1 MWSRPVSERFR
12 RAFALTLG
20 TETKIED
27 LRVSFRVVRT
37 LRKEP
42 NTADISIWNLSEKTR
57 SALQNRGMT
66 ILLEAGYQDDLKSLY
81 LGDLSKVSHR
91 HEGPDWI
98 STIQSGD
105 GLNLDATRIL
115 KSFGKGT
122 AVKDALKGILTEL
135 GAAGEQALAAVR
147 RGDLEGAEEQLING
161 IALAGPSPEMIQK
174 LAAGAGLEFSIQDG
188 QVQLLDKGK
197 ATTDE
202 AVVLA
207 TTTGL
212 IGSPQPGEKGIVRAR
227 SLLNG
232 AIRPAGRVVIDSS
245 LIDGIF
251 RVEKVEHSGD
261 NFGGDWYT
269 DIEAKP
275 LDTASGIAIDEAL
288 PLAAVEGFA

>member
-1 MWSRPVSERFR
+1 MSEQFR
-12 RAFALTLG
+12 RAVALTIG
-20 TETKIED
+20 PDTRIED

-37 LRKEP
+37 TRKEP
-42 NTADISIWNLSEKTR
+42 NTADISIWNLSEETR
-57 SALQNRGMT
+57 SSLQDRALT

-81 LGDLSKVSHR
+81 LGDLSKTSHR

-105 GLNLDATRIL
+105 GLTLSASRYL
-115 KSFGKGT
+115 RSFSQGT
-122 AVKDALKGILTEL
+122 AVKEALKGILTEL
-135 GAAGEQALAAVR
+135 GAAGESALAAIR
-147 RGDLEGAEEQLING
+147 RGDLAGAEEKLLNG
-161 IALAGPSPEMIQK
+161 IALAGPTPEAIQK

-188 QVQLLDKGK
+188 QIQLLDQGK
-197 ATTDE
+197 ATADE
-202 AVVLA
+202 AVFLSS
-207 TTTGL
+207 TTGL

-232 AIRPAGRVVIDSS
+232 SIRPAGRIVIDSRF
-245 LIDGIF
+245 IDGVF

-275 LDTASGIAIDEAL
+275 LDTASGIVVEEFL
-288 PLAAVEGFA
+288 PLSAAAGFA